1 MGFGAGSNFK
11 HRSTARDVHKVTE
24 ITTTSYTI
32 GEAENGHILAI
43 NAAAGANAT
52 VTLPADTLPVGWNI
66 KIMLLASMAAEGL
79 GSPGTWKIASAD
91 DDLMFGAYQVVS
103 TDAAEE
109 ADVFAANG
117 SSNAHLVFDSTAKGY
132 LAGSWLEFFLM
143 GENEWVVRGEVYGVS
158 TPASAWSDS

>member
-1 MGFGAGSNFK
+1 MGFGRGSNFK
-11 HRSTARDVHKVTE
+11 SRSTARDVHKVTE

-43 NAAAGANAT
+43 NAAAGADVT

-66 KIMLLASMAAEGL
+66 KIMLLTSMSGVPT
-79 GSPGTWKIASAD
+79 GSTWKIASAD

-103 TDAAEE
+103 ADASAE

-117 SSNAHLVFDSTAKGY
+117 SSNAHLVFATNQKGY

-143 GENEWVVRGEVYGVS
+143 GENEWVVRGETYCAG
-158 TPASAWSDS
+158 TPASAWSDSE

>member
-1 MGFGAGSNFK
+1 MGFGEGSNFK
-11 HRSTARDVHKVTE
+11 RKETARDVHKVTE

-91 DDLMFGAYQVVS
+91 DDLMFGAYQAVS
-103 TDAAEE
+103 IAAAQE

-117 SSNAHLVFDSTAKGY
+117 SSNAHLVFDSGAKGTY
-132 LAGSWLEFFLM
+132 AGSWLEFFLM
-143 GENEWVVRGEVYGVS
+143 GENEWVVRGEVYVAG
-158 TPASAWSDS
+158 TPASAWSDT